1 MLEFEQQSTNV
12 AVIKVIG
19 VGGGG
24 NNAVNRMIEHGVK
37 DIEFISI
44 NTDKQV
50 LISSSATHKI
60 QIGEKITKGLGAG
73 ANPEI
78 GKKSAEESREEI
90 AQVIK
95 GADMVFVTAGMGG
108 GTGTGAAPIV
118 AEIAKDMGILTIGI
132 VTKPF
137 TMEGRVRTNQAE
149 NGIAV
154 LKACVDTLVI
164 IPNDRL
170 LMIADKR
177 TTVKDAF
184 KMADDVLR
192 QGIQGISDV
201 IKCEGDINLD
211 FADVKTVMKD
221 RGLAHMGIGRA
232 KGDDKAEVAVKMAIN
247 SPLLETTIDGARGVL
262 LNITGGMDLS
272 LFEAAQAAEIVK
284 EYIDDSA
291 IFIYGIAMDESL
303 EDEIVVTVIA
313 TGFEAPVPKSRPII
327 PPAPQ
332 KQEAAAGYN
341 EAPQQK
347 DYSKAVEEFIVN
359 RQAKASAFQQSKA
372 PYTPSSPSPQP
383 PQNPLTSD
391 DIDDNGFE
399 IPPWLGGGRS

>member
-1 MLEFEQQSTNV
+1 MFDYNEQRPGS
-12 AVIKVIG
+12 AVIKVVG

-37 DIEFISI
+37 DIEFISV

-50 LISSSATHKI
+50 LVSSGANKKI
-60 QIGEKITKGLGAG
+60 QVGEKITKGLGAG

-78 GKKSAEESREEI
+78 GKKAAEESREEI
-90 AQVIK
+90 AQSIE

-108 GTGTGAAPIV
+108 GTGTGAAPVV
-118 AEIAKDMGILTIGI
+118 AKIAKDMGILTIGI

-137 TMEGRVRTNQAE
+137 TIEGKVRTNQAE
-149 NGIAV
+149 AGIAE
-154 LKACVDTLVI
+154 LKANVDTLVI

-170 LMIADKR
+170 LMIADKK
-177 TTVKDAF
+177 TTVKEAF
-184 KMADDVLR
+184 RMADDVLR

-201 IKCEGDINLD
+201 IQREGDINLD
-211 FADVKTVMKD
+211 FADVQTVMKD

-232 KGDDKAEVAVKMAIN
+232 KGEDKAEIAVKMAIN

-262 LNITGGMDLS
+262 LTITGGSDLS

-291 IFIYGIAMDESL
+291 TFIYGIAMDDSL

-313 TGFEAPVPKSRPII
+313 TGFDDPSDKVKPILPPI
-327 PPAPQ
+327 PPKKEEANFDPVARPADPKANYTTAVDNFLHTWENKQSGYGSRFVAP
-332 KQEAAAGYN
+332 KQAETG
-341 EAPQQK
+341 K
-347 DYSKAVEEFIVN
+347 
-359 RQAKASAFQQSKA
+359 
-372 PYTPSSPSPQP
+372 
-383 PQNPLTSD
+383 
-391 DIDDNGFE
+391 DDNGLE
-399 IPPWLGGGRS
+399 IPVWLSGNK

>member
-1 MLEFEQQSTNV
+1 MFDYNEQRPGN
-12 AVIKVIG
+12 AVIKVVG

-37 DIEFISI
+37 DIEFISV

-50 LISSSATHKI
+50 LVSSGANKKI
-60 QIGEKITKGLGAG
+60 QVGEKITKGLGAG

-78 GKKSAEESREEI
+78 GKKAAEESREEI
-90 AQVIK
+90 AQSIE

-108 GTGTGAAPIV
+108 GTGTGAAPVV
-118 AEIAKDMGILTIGI
+118 AKIAKDMGILTIGI

-137 TMEGRVRTNQAE
+137 TIEGKVRTNQAE
-149 NGIAV
+149 SGIAE
-154 LKACVDTLVI
+154 LKANVDTLVI

-170 LMIADKR
+170 LMIADKK
-177 TTVKDAF
+177 TTVKEAF
-184 KMADDVLR
+184 RMADDVLR

-201 IKCEGDINLD
+201 IQREGDINLD
-211 FADVKTVMKD
+211 FADVQTVMKD

-232 KGDDKAEVAVKMAIN
+232 KGEDKAEIAVKMAIN

-262 LNITGGMDLS
+262 LNITGGNDLS

-291 IFIYGIAMDESL
+291 TFIYGIAMDDSL

-313 TGFEAPVPKSRPII
+313 TGFDDPADKVKPILPPI
-327 PPAPQ
+327 PPKKEEANFDPVARPVDPKANYTTAVDNFLHTWEN
-332 KQEAAAGYN
+332 KQNGYGSKFVTPKQAEAD
-341 EAPQQK
+341 K
-347 DYSKAVEEFIVN
+347 DDKG
-359 RQAKASAFQQSKA
+359 
-372 PYTPSSPSPQP
+372 
-383 PQNPLTSD
+383 L
-391 DIDDNGFE
+391 E
-399 IPPWLGGGRS
+399 IPIWLSGNK